1 MPAKVSITRSFP
13 SLPDLKLVS
22 KEDMR
27 EIGLLARERII
38 TRTLRGQSVDGGAFA
53 PYSAGY
59 ADLKRSALGTSQVN
73 LRPRDDAVDRACG
86 GCGLDWPA
94 DAKVLELGCAE
105 TTGLSG

>member
-1 MPAKVSITRSFP
+1 MAAKISITRNFS

-59 ADLKRSALGTSQVN
+59 ADLKRSAAGTSQVN
-73 LRPRDDAVDRACG
+73 LQVSGNMLNQMGIVDLTDDSVT
-86 GCGLDWPA
+86 
-94 DAKVLELGCAE
+94 LGW
-105 TTGLSG
+105 TQ